1 MRFTTKTE
9 YGIICLIYM
18 AKQEGLRP
26 VTVKEIVKGEHY
38 SITYMEKIL
47 QKLRA
52 AKIVEAVHGNQG
64 GYILARHPS
73 QIHLKGIVEA
83 LEGNTFEIFC
93 CEPRL
98 SKEIVCNHFPLC
110 NVKPVWEKTKEL
122 LDHFY
127 STITLEMMAKS
138 DFKFSEPPLIGRK

>member
-9 YGIICLIYM
+9 YGIICLVYM

-73 QIHLKGIVEA
+73 QIHLKSIVEA
-83 LEGNTFEIFC
+83 LEGTTFEVF
-93 CEPRL
+93 CEPKIRE
-98 SKEIVCNHFPLC
+98 EIVCNHFSLC
-110 NVKPVWEKTKEL
+110 GVKPIWQKTKEI
-122 LDHFY
+122 LDHY
-127 STITLEMMAKS
+127 YESVTLEMMATG
-138 DFKFSEPPLIGRK
+138 DYQHVENH